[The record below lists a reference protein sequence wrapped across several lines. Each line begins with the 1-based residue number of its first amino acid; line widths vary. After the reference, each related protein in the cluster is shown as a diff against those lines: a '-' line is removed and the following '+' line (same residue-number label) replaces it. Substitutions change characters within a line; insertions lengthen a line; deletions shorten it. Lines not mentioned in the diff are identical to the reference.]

1 MTPKPDGW
9 AAFGFRSQSNLQ
21 PGDGNAGR
29 ENWGKG
35 GGEPRQDSQEN
46 QKENRKGR
54 WGAGRRAALGVKGE
68 DGA

>member
-29 ENWGKG
+29 GNWGRG
-35 GGEPRQDSQEN
+35 GGGQDSQEN
-46 QKENRKGR
+46 QKENREGR
-54 WGAGRRAALGVKGE
+54 GGAGRKAALGVKGE